1 MLRFAEYLEL
11 QDFRDRT
18 IWQLLPGNE
27 DSLGALRQGS
37 RGVERSAV
45 AGVLRALE
53 AGPQMGA

>member
-18 IWQLLPGNE
+18 SGSYYRAMRILSEHYGK
-27 DSLGALRQGS
+27 GS